1 MDQSH
6 VAFNELTALGVIVA
20 YDDVNVRLNVNR
32 LLELGYVLVF
42 NFNEPYFIQK
52 SDLGYMYDTI
62 MYIGDT
68 IPRTSLNT
76 YTVCK
81 IKNCRFSP

>member
-6 VAFNELTALGVIVA
+6 VAFNELDALGVILEH
-20 YDDVNVRLNVNR
+20 DDVNVRLDMNR
-32 LLELGYVLVF
+32 LLQLGYVVVF

-52 SDLGYMYDTI
+52 SDFSYMYDVI
-62 MYIGDT
+62 MYINDVLPKSCLKT
-68 IPRTSLNT
+68 FTL
-76 YTVCK
+76 CK